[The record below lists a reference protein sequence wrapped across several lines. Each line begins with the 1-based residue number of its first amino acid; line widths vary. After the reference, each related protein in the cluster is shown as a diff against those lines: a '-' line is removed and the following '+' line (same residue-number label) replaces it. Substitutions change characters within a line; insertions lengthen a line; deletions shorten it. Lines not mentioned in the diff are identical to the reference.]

1 MASPVGSAAGRQGD
15 SSCPLPGVTKRRSSL
30 EPPALRHTGHARR
43 APILVGVRLARPET
57 TPSEACGCTK
67 RMADGASVYAV
78 AKELRTGTPNHLPR
92 PATARAELADTNRRP
107 RRPTRLHRRRRDP
120 GTGRAADHRRSASGT
135 GKGRHGPARSNQ
147 TTPRTT
153 MTTKTPRPT
162 RPKRPESLGSSAL
175 SEGEDRTTGNR
186 RWQQKAVRTHLR
198 RRAHDLAAQSFAQFC
213 TSPGSQAGTRSD
225 PEVVGTA
232 RGWPPRR
239 LGRQNGGLACR
250 AGRRAT
256 SRTAIRVLEVSMS
269 DQPPAPRSAHTVAV
283 GSRVPAGFA
292 ESSLSL
298 PASGMEVAQFVAL
311 RASACVGADYSNMA
325 SWDRERKSLRLFHG
339 TFLAPEIADRYT
351 DIPLSAPFPIAA
363 AVRLDEPVLLPD
375 LDSYRREFPVILAD
389 TIAAGVQATASIPLR
404 RADGS
409 LVGALGFAWAGPTR
423 FDAKFVSALRAVAEL
438 CTATIERA
446 EQYDA
451 EHQFVA
457 DVSASLLGD
466 LPALAGLDTAAHYLP
481 AGRTTAVGGDWYEG
495 LLLDNDKVALVVGDV
510 VGHGLAAAAD
520 MMIIRGMVTAV
531 LHAGVPV
538 AEVFSELATVLQ
550 QRATVLLATAA
561 LVVVD
566 MAANTITYTTAGHPP
581 PVIQYPTG
589 QFRRLDEAN
598 SAMIGLGLNRSNRCN
613 RAVSGGCPPGHVHR
627 RARRTTRSDVRPR
640 HRSSRCNTCHIAG
653 LHHGQRDRRNTA
665 RCALRRS
672 HRGGRHC
679 HRHRPTPHLT

>member
-1 MASPVGSAAGRQGD
+1 
-15 SSCPLPGVTKRRSSL
+15 
-30 EPPALRHTGHARR
+30 
-43 APILVGVRLARPET
+43 
-57 TPSEACGCTK
+57 
-67 RMADGASVYAV
+67 
-78 AKELRTGTPNHLPR
+78 
-92 PATARAELADTNRRP
+92 
-107 RRPTRLHRRRRDP
+107 
-120 GTGRAADHRRSASGT
+120 
-135 GKGRHGPARSNQ
+135 
-147 TTPRTT
+147 
-153 MTTKTPRPT
+153 
-162 RPKRPESLGSSAL
+162 
-175 SEGEDRTTGNR
+175 
-186 RWQQKAVRTHLR
+186 
-198 RRAHDLAAQSFAQFC
+198 
-213 TSPGSQAGTRSD
+213 
-225 PEVVGTA
+225 
-232 RGWPPRR
+232 
-239 LGRQNGGLACR
+239 
-250 AGRRAT
+250 
-256 SRTAIRVLEVSMS
+256 
-269 DQPPAPRSAHTVAV
+269 
-283 GSRVPAGFA
+283 
-292 ESSLSL
+292 
-298 PASGMEVAQFVAL
+298 MEVAQFVAL

-325 SWDRERKSLRLFHG
+325 SLDRERQSLRLFHG

-375 LDSYRREFPVILAD
+375 LDSYRREFPMILAD
-389 TIAAGVQATASIPLR
+389 TIAAGVQATASIPLH

-423 FDAKFVSALRAVAEL
+423 FDAKLVSALRAVGEL

-566 MAANTITYTTAGHPP
+566 MAADTITYTTAGHPP

-598 SAMIGLGLNRSNRCN
+598 SAMLGLGSIDRIAATVPFPAGARLVMFTDGLVERRDRTFDLGIDQVAATLATLPDSNTAN
-613 RAVSGGCPPGHVHR
+613 EIAGTLLDALADGCP
-627 RARRTTRSDVRPR
+627 AEDD
-640 HRSSRCNTCHIAG
+640 IAIVVA
-653 LHHGQRDRRNTA
+653 Q
-665 RCALRRS
+665 
-672 HRGGRHC
+672 
-679 HRHRPTPHLT
+679 HLTSPDRAG